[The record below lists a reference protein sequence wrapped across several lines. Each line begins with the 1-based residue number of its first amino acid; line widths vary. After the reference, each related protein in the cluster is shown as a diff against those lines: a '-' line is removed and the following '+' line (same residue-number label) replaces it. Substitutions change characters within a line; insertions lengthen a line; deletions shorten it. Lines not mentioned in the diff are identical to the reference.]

1 MNIKINNLI
10 IITCFFVLMSSLI
23 PFSSTILVTP
33 DDSIQNDNI
42 ASSLSIW
49 HPISNSPQT
58 TDFCMQGPAMKAH
71 SYGASSAEVL
81 FTGRVITNETA
92 NDFPICYGLPN
103 CNVTITNIHLD
114 PEDLLS
120 IPMTVSICYNKS
132 RMIPSTN
139 LTVGDTIEVYG
150 IFHNGTG
157 PFQYVG
163 HILIAVDPYYI
174 KLIGSNHPPNIPLEP
189 SGASTG
195 KVSVSYHYYT
205 AATDP
210 DGDLVRYRFDWGDD
224 TYSIWS
230 PLYPSGTLATTY
242 HHWSQPGSYQV
253 RAQAMDEYG
262 AQGMWSQSL
271 TVTITGGNSAPYT
284 PPRPTG
290 STSGAPK
297 ISYSYSVATTDPEG
311 DEISY
316 YFDWGDGLGTWTS
329 QTPSGQTVSRSHSW
343 DSTGIYILR
352 VKAKDEHGAESDWS
366 PSLTVDISGNTPP
379 NQPTKPS
386 GLQVGK
392 RGRSY
397 SYTSVAIDIDDN
409 RIYYLF
415 DWGDGTDS
423 GWIGPYESGQTATAS
438 HIWDNPGAYPIKVK
452 AKDTVGEESVWSEPL
467 SLVMPKIMQ
476 PRWLFLYEEILT
488 WVISFFR

>member
-1 MNIKINNLI
+1 MI
-10 IITCFFVLMSSLI
+10 IITCFCILVSSLI
-23 PFSSTILVTP
+23 PLSSTTIFTLH
-33 DDSIQNDNI
+33 DSVKHPNI
-42 ASSLSIW
+42 ASSFSIW
-49 HPISNSPQT
+49 HPVYNSPQS
-58 TDFCMQGPAMKAH
+58 TDFCAQEPAEKPP
-71 SYGASSAEVL
+71 SIGAGAAEVL
-81 FTGRVITNETA
+81 FTGRVITNESA
-92 NDFPICYGLPN
+92 NDFPICYGLPH
-103 CNVTITNIHLD
+103 CNVTITTIHLD
-114 PEDLLS
+114 PENLLS
-120 IPMTVSICYNKS
+120 TSMKVSICYNKS
-132 RMIPSTN
+132 RMIPPVN
-139 LTVGDTIEVYG
+139 LTVGDKIEVYG
-150 IFHNGTG
+150 IFHNGTA

-163 HILIAVDPYYI
+163 HILIAVEPYYV
-174 KLIGSNHPPNIPLEP
+174 KLIGTNNPPNIALKP
-189 SGASTG
+189 SGSSTG
-195 KVSVSYHYYT
+195 KVYVSYHYYT

-210 DGDLVRYRFDWGDD
+210 DGDLVRYRFDWGDG
-224 TYSIWS
+224 TYSTWS

-242 HHWSQPGSYQV
+242 HYWPQPGSYQV

-262 AQGMWSQSL
+262 AQGMWSQPL
-271 TVTITGGNSAPYT
+271 LVTITGGNSAPNT

-290 STSGAPK
+290 SASGTPQVQ
-297 ISYSYSVATTDPEG
+297 YTYSVATTDPEG

-343 DSTGIYILR
+343 DSTGIYNIR

-397 SYTSVAIDIDDN
+397 SYTSVAIDIDDD
-409 RIYYLF
+409 RLYYLF

-423 GWIGPYESGQTATAS
+423 GWIGPYASGQTATAS

-467 SLVMPKIMQ
+467 SLVMPKTMQ
-476 PRWLFLYEEILT
+476 ARWLSLYEEILT
-488 WVISFFR
+488 WIISFLS